1 MPNVDATRAAGSG
14 LPSSR
19 HRGWYLDA
27 SVSASPRLVAVFNGT
42 EIFDFDANDMAVAQA
57 TAFAAN
63 VTLSS
68 TLTAGADGVG
78 ADGEQLT
85 SGGAAAE
92 CDWAAAACLR
102 EFKNIGGERTDADQ
116 VLSQMVSTPVYD
128 FKYKSKGESKEHI
141 MSTGDV
147 ETTYT
152 GIMAD
157 DAPRATHYKGRILN
171 PINTFGYTVLAMKA
185 LMHRIEDLEKQLAA
199 K

>member
-78 ADGEQLT
+78 TSGEQLT
-85 SGGAAAE
+85 SGGAATE
-92 CDWAAAACLR
+92 TNWAAAACLR
-102 EFKNIGGERTDADQ
+102 EVKNIGAERTDAED
-116 VLSQMVSTPVYD
+116 VLAQMVSTPVYD
-128 FKYKSKGESKEHI
+128 FTYKEKVI
-141 MSTGDV
+141 STGD
-147 ETTYT
+147 TKTQYT
-152 GIMAD
+152 GIMAE
-157 DAPRATHYKGRILN
+157 DAPWATHHGGRILN

>member
-78 ADGEQLT
+78 TNGEQLT
-85 SGGAAAE
+85 SGGAGAE
-92 CDWAAAACLR
+92 TSWTAAACLR
-102 EFKNIGGERTDADQ
+102 EVKNIGAERTDAED
-116 VLSQMVSTPVYD
+116 VLAQMVSKPGYD
-128 FKYKSKGESKEHI
+128 FTYKEKVI
-141 MSTGDV
+141 STGD
-147 ETTYT
+147 TKTQYT
-152 GIMAD
+152 GIMAE
-157 DAPRATHYKGRILN
+157 DAPWATHYNGRILN

>member
-19 HRGWYLDA
+19 HRGWYLD
-27 SVSASPRLVAVFNGT
+27 SSTSAAPRLVAVFNGT
-42 EIFDFDANDMAVAQA
+42 EIFDFDGNDMAIAQA
-57 TAFAAN
+57 TTLASGI
-63 VTLSS
+63 VTGDLRLNL

-78 ADGEQLT
+78 TSGEQLT

-92 CDWAAAACLR
+92 TNWAAAACLR
-102 EFKNIGGERTDADQ
+102 EVKNIGAERTDDED
-116 VLSQMVSTPVYD
+116 VLAQMVSTPVYD
-128 FKYKSKGESKEHI
+128 FTYKEKV
-141 MSTGDV
+141 MSTGD
-147 ETTYT
+147 TKTQYT
-152 GIMAD
+152 GIMAE
-157 DAPRATHYKGRILN
+157 DAPWATHHGGRILN

>member
-78 ADGEQLT
+78 ANGEQLT
-85 SGGAAAE
+85 SGGAGTE
-92 CDWAAAACLR
+92 TSWTAAACLR
-102 EFKNIGGERTDADQ
+102 EVKNIGAERTDAED
-116 VLSQMVSTPVYD
+116 VLAQMVSTPVYD
-128 FKYKSKGESKEHI
+128 FTYKEKVI
-141 MSTGDV
+141 STGD
-147 ETTYT
+147 TKTQYT
-152 GIMAD
+152 GIMAE
-157 DAPRATHYKGRILN
+157 DAPWATHYNGRILN

-185 LMHRIEDLEKQLAA
+185 LMHRIEELEKQLENSH
-199 K
+199 